1 MTPERFVKAVLIGA
15 IALLAVGLLV
25 WQVAVSSRPPV
36 TPQEAAQIQRREL
49 EALRRA
55 APAQAAPGKYQPPR
69 GFVPP
74 TTQ

>member
-25 WQVAVSSRPPV
+25 WQVVTSARPPV
-36 TPQEAAQIQRREL
+36 SPQEAAFIQRHEL

-55 APAQAAPGKYQPPR
+55 APVQAAPGKYQPPH

-74 TTQ
+74 ASR